1 MNMHVILVNKGLQKM
16 TWKHTRVSIEISDEN
31 NISYVTPF
39 GFVYLT
45 LQYIPEFYP
54 SIWGPVAIT

>member
-16 TWKHTRVSIEISDEN
+16 TWQHTGVSIEIADEN

-39 GFVYLT
+39 GFVKLT
-45 LQYIPEFYP
+45 L
-54 SIWGPVAIT
+54 